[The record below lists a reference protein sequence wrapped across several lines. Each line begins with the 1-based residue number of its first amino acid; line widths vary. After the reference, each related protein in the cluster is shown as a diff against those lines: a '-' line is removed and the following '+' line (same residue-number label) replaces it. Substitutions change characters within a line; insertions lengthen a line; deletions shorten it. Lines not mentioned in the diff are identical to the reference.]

1 MSSLKKVV
9 PAVLMLSL
17 CLLGGGGC
25 CFYGEAVS
33 TSPVPPAPPQIVGWI
48 HCSDLLGFMRQ
59 IAPRAKLRGV
69 TQEQYGVTT
78 IQEYQRVL
86 VTLFDEPTHIWIALG
101 KLKEWGPTLATGW
114 VWDVKSQEYLLVFIT
129 KEQRKLKAY
138 FWNPKSRNF
147 VSAPR
152 IIDIHI

>member
-1 MSSLKKVV
+1 MKKIISVMM
-9 PAVLMLSL
+9 VLG
-17 CLLGGGGC
+17 LLLVGGGC
-25 CFYGEAVS
+25 CFCGGAVS
-33 TSPVPPAPPQIVGWI
+33 SCPSLPAPPQIVAYT

-69 TQEQYGVTT
+69 TQEQYGLTT
-78 IQEYQRVL
+78 IQEYERALIV
-86 VTLFDEPTHIWIALG
+86 LFDEPTHIWIALG

-129 KEQRKLKAY
+129 KEQGKLKAY